1 MSLLRP
7 RLERDGRDLEQ
18 GDKTLVHVSGVFS
31 SFVLTDALP
40 KSWIARPDTYNI
52 DTSNVLFI
60 LSGAFVG
67 LDTLVKRR
75 VVKGVRA

>member
-1 MSLLRP
+1 M
-7 RLERDGRDLEQ
+7 
-18 GDKTLVHVSGVFS
+18 SGVFS